1 MRLLQAREE
10 AKNMKVKENEWII
23 FELIGPEERRVK
35 CKWLDPHLGLFMVE
49 GESGFRMVDD
59 FQQRDMQ
66 VQNTK
71 VEAQYE

>member
-10 AKNMKVKENEWII
+10 AKNMKVKKNEQIT

-35 CKWLDPHLGLFMVE
+35 CKWLDTYLGLFMVE
-49 GESGFRMVDD
+49 GEGGFRMTDD
-59 FQQRDMQ
+59 FQYQNMQ

-71 VEAQYE
+71 VEVKHE